1 MAAHPKNSAIIRDLP
16 QSLMRQLRYFGILGC
31 VLIALSAF
39 SLALLLSTDLALMWL
54 PLTLLVW
61 LYVWRQC
68 QQRLHLNHP
77 ADSHV
82 LYASLGHGNCVTLLR
97 GLLIAVTAGFLL
109 PALLLPLPTALLY
122 VPAVAYTAAAIGD
135 ALDGVLARR
144 QQQVSKLGAELDTTL
159 DALGLLV
166 APLLGVITGKLH
178 VSYLLVSIAY
188 YLFVWGLRWRR
199 LHNKA
204 VYPLPPSQ
212 LRRQLAGW
220 QMGLVATA
228 LWPPIPGGVTQVLGV
243 LFMIP
248 LLTGFWRDWLSVSGR
263 RGTSSG
269 KTS

>member
-1 MAAHPKNSAIIRDLP
+1 LAANPKNSATTRDLP
-16 QSLMRQLRYFGILGC
+16 QSLVRQLRCYGWLGLAMLVASAFG
-31 VLIALSAF
+31 LSA
-39 SLALLLSTDLALMWL
+39 LQPLDVTLMWL
-54 PLTLLVW
+54 AVALSVW

-68 QQRLHLNHP
+68 HKRLHQNHP
-77 ADSHV
+77 VGGSV
-82 LYASLGHGNCVTLLR
+82 IYSTLGHGNNVTLLR
-97 GLLIAVTAGFLL
+97 GLLIAVTAGFIL
-109 PALLLPLPTALLY
+109 PALLRPLPVVLLY
-122 VPAVAYTAAAIGD
+122 IPAVAYTAAAIGD

-144 QQQVSKLGAELDTTL
+144 QQQVSRLGAELDTTL

-166 APLLGVITGKLH
+166 APVLAVITGKLH

-199 LHNKA
+199 QHGKA

-248 LLTGFWRDWLSVSGR
+248 LLIGFWRDWLAVSGR
-263 RGTSSG
+263 RGASVENAS
-269 KTS
+269 

>member
-1 MAAHPKNSAIIRDLP
+1 MAANPKNSATTRDLP
-16 QSLMRQLRYFGILGC
+16 QSLVRQLRYIAVLGC
-31 VLIALSAF
+31 VLIALCAL
-39 SLALLLSTDLALMWL
+39 SLALSLSIELSLMWL
-54 PLTLLVW
+54 TLALPVW
-61 LYVWRQC
+61 FYVWRQG

-77 ADSHV
+77 ANSDV
-82 LYASLGHGNCVTLLR
+82 LYASLGHGSCVTLIR
-97 GLLIAVTAGFLL
+97 GLLIAVTAGFLM
-109 PALLLPLPTALLY
+109 PALLLSLPTALLY
-122 VPAVAYTAAAIGD
+122 IPAVAYTAAAIGD

-144 QQQVSKLGAELDTTL
+144 QQQVSRLGAELDTTL

-166 APLLGVITGKLH
+166 APVLAVITGKLH

-199 LHNKA
+199 QHGKA

-248 LLTGFWRDWLSVSGR
+248 LLIGFWRDWLAVSGR
-263 RGTSSG
+263 RGTSVENAS
-269 KTS
+269 